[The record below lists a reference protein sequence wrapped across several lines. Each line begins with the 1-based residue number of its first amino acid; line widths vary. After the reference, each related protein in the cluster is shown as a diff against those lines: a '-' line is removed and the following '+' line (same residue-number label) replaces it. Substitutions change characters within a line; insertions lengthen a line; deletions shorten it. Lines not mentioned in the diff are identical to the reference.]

1 MWPEAVGARRAA
13 AVASLLSVV
22 VAAVGRVAVPPV
34 GTQLPDAGSEQLEKV
49 FIGRNNRDVKAALD
63 PAPGDCPDDVVRLH
77 AAGH

>member
-13 AVASLLSVV
+13 AVAGFLSVV

-34 GTQLPDAGSEQLEKV
+34 GTQLPHAGSEQLEKV

-63 PAPGDCPDDVVRLH
+63 PAPGDCPDDVVRFH
-77 AAGH
+77 ARRH

>member
-34 GTQLPDAGSEQLEKV
+34 GTQLSHAGSEQLEKV